1 MFVCVKHS
9 RSVAFY
15 SSGFFGG
22 GRFGR
27 VGLLGGVGFG
37 GGDVRSGVGLSL
49 SHISPAILKRNDN
62 KLNFFLPAIRIIRFS
77 GIS

>member
-15 SSGFFGG
+15 SPGFFGG
-22 GRFGR
+22 GWFGR
-27 VGLLGGVGFG
+27 VGLLGGFG
-37 GGDVRSGVGLSL
+37 GGSVRSGGLSL